1 MNSKEL
7 QDMINATKTAQVQ
20 LDSLLNQFALM
31 EDTLEQIKS
40 HTTTAKTNIDVDK
53 VKLNSIKSDTI
64 KASHIGGSKAVMV
77 IKDGE
82 QMHFSSLKRATTA
95 LGIPNTSIYDMLR
108 RGDHNYKDM
117 TFYYINDKDK
127 TTSIVLP

>member
-31 EDTLEQIKS
+31 EDTLKRIKS
-40 HTTTAKTNIDVDK
+40 HTTTTKT
-53 VKLNSIKSDTI
+53 SINVENLKSDTI
-64 KASHIGGSKAVMV
+64 KSSHIGGSKAVMV

-117 TFYYINDKDK
+117 AFYYINDKDK
-127 TTSIVLP
+127 TTSIALP

>member
-31 EDTLEQIKS
+31 EDTLKRIKS
-40 HTTTAKTNIDVDK
+40 HTTTTKT
-53 VKLNSIKSDTI
+53 SINVENLKSDTI
-64 KASHIGGSKAVMV
+64 KSSHVGGSKAVMV

-127 TTSIVLP
+127 TTSIALP

>member
-1 MNSKEL
+1 
-7 QDMINATKTAQVQ
+7 MINATKTAQVQ

-31 EDTLEQIKS
+31 EDTLKRIKS
-40 HTTTAKTNIDVDK
+40 HTTTTKT
-53 VKLNSIKSDTI
+53 SINVENLKSDTI
-64 KASHIGGSKAVMV
+64 KSSHIGGSKAVMV

-127 TTSIVLP
+127 TTSIALP